1 MKKSLAIILAAGSGK
16 RMGLHQKKQFLSL
29 AEKPLFIHSLE
40 VLEEA
45 DIDDMMLVIG
55 KEDAAE
61 IKEILSAYTFTKL
74 RAIVYGGAERYLSVY
89 EALKQSEG
97 YAKVL
102 IHDSARPLL
111 NTALVS
117 RVVNALE
124 KEPAVV
130 PVVAVKDTI
139 RMATAD
145 MYSKETPDRR
155 TLFAIQT
162 PQGFHYR
169 KLKSAYEELMKD
181 EKLQDGITDDAMVLE
196 RVYDIKAKFVDG
208 DYRNIKITTIED
220 LAIAQA
226 LVQMQK
232 REV

>member
-16 RMGLHQKKQFLSL
+16 RMGLHQKKQFLAL
-29 AEKPLFIHSLE
+29 DGKPLFIHSLE
-40 VLEEA
+40 ALEEA
-45 DIDDMMLVIG
+45 DIDDIMLVIG
-55 KEDAAE
+55 KEDEVE
-61 IKEILSAYTFTKL
+61 IKELLSAYTFTKL
-74 RAIVYGGAERYLSVY
+74 RAVVHGGAERYLSVY

-111 NTALVS
+111 NTALVA

-124 KEPAVV
+124 KESAVV

-162 PQGFHYR
+162 PQGFHYQ

-208 DYRNIKITTIED
+208 DYKNIKITTIED

>member
-16 RMGLHQKKQFLSL
+16 RMGLHQKKQFLAL
-29 AEKPLFIHSLE
+29 DGKPLFIHSLE
-40 VLEEA
+40 ALEEA

-55 KEDAAE
+55 KEDEAE
-61 IKEILSAYTFTKL
+61 IKELLSAYTFTKL
-74 RAIVYGGAERYLSVY
+74 RAVVHGGAERYLSVY

-124 KEPAVV
+124 KETAVV

-162 PQGFHYR
+162 PQGFHYQ

-208 DYRNIKITTIED
+208 DYKNIKITTIED